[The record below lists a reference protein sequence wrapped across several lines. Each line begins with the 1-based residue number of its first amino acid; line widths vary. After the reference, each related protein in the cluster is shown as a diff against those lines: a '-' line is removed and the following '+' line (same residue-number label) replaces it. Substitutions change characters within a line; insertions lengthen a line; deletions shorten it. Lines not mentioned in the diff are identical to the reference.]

1 MTSEELITRRGEL
14 EQRSAEIS
22 AALETPEADLDALE
36 SEARGIVEEIATIN
50 AQLEELRKAAE
61 EAEETRKAV
70 AEGAGKKKE
79 EFQEGKN
86 MDINEIRS
94 SKEYV
99 AAYAEYVKSIIRGE
113 KADDSELRKLMTDN
127 VETYGQVPVPT
138 MVDDIVRTAWED
150 EKVLARVRKTYFKG
164 NVKVAFERSADPAY
178 NHAEGSTAPTEEAL
192 LLGIV
197 TLLPENIK
205 KWIYVTDEMMEAT
218 PETFLDYVYREIA
231 HQVMAKLSKDV
242 VGDIANCAYTSHQA
256 TAVGIPVVNKDPG
269 AVTIATALGKLSDEA
284 RNIVILMNP
293 ETVVAFKAAAYA
305 ANYPIDVFEGKTVI
319 ETSALPVF
327 ASASDNACY
336 AIVGDLE
343 AEQVNFP
350 AGDGMKLITD
360 PYTKAEEDL
369 VKIVGRVF
377 AGHGVTAPGRLVRL
391 TKEAAAT
398 TT

>member
-14 EQRSAEIS
+14 EQRTREIS

-36 SEARGIVEEIATIN
+36 GEARGIVEEIATIDT
-50 AQLEELRKAAE
+50 QLEELRKAAE

-70 AEGAGKKKE
+70 AEGAGEKKE
-79 EFQEGKN
+79 EFQEEKKMN
-86 MDINEIRS
+86 IEEIRS

-99 AAYAEYVKSIIRGE
+99 EAYANYVKSIVRGE
-113 KADDSELRKLMTDN
+113 KADDTELRKLMTEN

-138 MVDDIVRTAWED
+138 MVEDIVRTAWED
-150 EKVLARVRKTYFKG
+150 EKVLAKVRKTYFKG

-192 LLGIV
+192 QLGIV

-218 PETFLDYVYREIA
+218 PEAFLDYVYREIA

-269 AVTIATALGKLSDEA
+269 VVTVATALGKLSDEA
-284 RNIVILMNP
+284 RDIVILMNP
-293 ETVVAFKAAAYA
+293 ETVVAFKTAAYS
-305 ANYPIDVFEGKTVI
+305 ANFPIDPFEGKTVI

-327 ASASDNACY
+327 ASANDNACY
-336 AIVGDLE
+336 AIVGDLS

-350 AGDGMKLITD
+350 AGEGLKLITD

-377 AGHGVTAPGRLVRL
+377 AGHGVTAPGRLVKL

>member
-1 MTSEELITRRGEL
+1 MTSEGLITRRGEL

-50 AQLEELRKAAE
+50 AQLEELRKAAK

-70 AEGAGKKKE
+70 AEGAGEKKE
-79 EFQEGKN
+79 EFQEEKKMN
-86 MDINEIRS
+86 IEEIRS

-99 AAYAEYVKSIIRGE
+99 EAYANYVKSIVRGE
-113 KADDSELRKLMTDN
+113 KADDTELRKLMTEN

-138 MVDDIVRTAWED
+138 LVDDIVRTAWED
-150 EKVLARVRKTYFKG
+150 EKVLAKVRKTYFRG

-192 LLGIV
+192 QLGIV

-218 PETFLDYVYREIA
+218 PEAFLDYVYRELA

-256 TAVGIPVVNKDPG
+256 TAVGIPVVNLDPG
-269 AVTIATALGKLSDEA
+269 VVTVATALGKLSDEA
-284 RNIVILMNP
+284 RDIVILMHP
-293 ETVVAFKAAAYA
+293 ETVVAFKTAAYA

-327 ASASDNACY
+327 ASANDNACY
-336 AIVGDLE
+336 AIVGDLS

-350 AGDGMKLITD
+350 AGEGLKLITD

-377 AGHGVTAPGRLVRL
+377 AGHGVTAPGRLVKL